1 MPSID
6 LSFRILG
13 TTLPVDHGY
22 ALYSSINRIIPEIHD
37 AKEVGVHPV
46 RGVYTGNGSLQLT
59 EQSRLIFR
67 VPDDW
72 IRPLLKLAGK
82 KLDVE
87 GCPLQVGVCETKALR
102 PSAALYARLVTI
114 KGFMEPEP
122 FLEACGRQL
131 QENGITA
138 KLGLGEKRTLRVKEK
153 QVVGFEVIATELTA
167 EDSVKLQE
175 VGIGGR
181 RRMGC
186 GVFVARSNETL

>member
-1 MPSID
+1 MPSFD
-6 LSFRILG
+6 LAFRILG
-13 TTLPVDHGY
+13 MTLSVDHGY
-22 ALYSSINRIIPEIHD
+22 ALYSSINRIIPDIHD
-37 AKEVGVHPV
+37 AKEVGVHPI
-46 RGVYTGNGSLQLT
+46 RGTYSGNGSLHLT

-82 KLDVE
+82 KLDV
-87 GCPLQVGVCETKALR
+87 GGHSIQVGVCETRALR
-102 PSAALYARLVTI
+102 PAATLYSRLVTI
-114 KGFMEPEP
+114 KGFMEPKP

-138 KLGLGEKRTLRVKEK
+138 KLDLGERRTLRVKEK
-153 QVVGFEVIATELTA
+153 QVVGFEMIATELTA
-167 EDSVKLQE
+167 EDSIYLQE

-186 GVFVARSNETL
+186 GVFVPHKDL